1 MRPDILSYLEAHRG
15 EFVSGQKLSEELG
28 ITRTAVWKHIC
39 ALRDKGYTIV
49 SYTKRG
55 YCLTEVPELMEIDRL
70 MDEVKTEYM
79 GKNIIYHE
87 RVDSTTTLAK
97 PLAAEGAGSG
107 TVVMAEEQTGG
118 RGRLERSFFSP
129 YAKGLWFS
137 LILRPPFPPAEVAKM
152 TLLAAVALTRV
163 FRIEGLANCVIK
175 WPNDILVDG
184 KKLVGILTELNAS
197 MEQVDYMILGMGI
210 NTSFTE
216 EELPEELRGIATS
229 FRMEGIDVNRNDL
242 WMAVVEELEAYYE
255 KAVNEGFASILEEWK
270 TLSATLG
277 ADVEVLLP
285 KGLLAGK
292 AVDIDTD
299 GNLLLA
305 TADGVERIVAGDVRV
320 RRKHIVNH
328 KKEK

>member
-1 MRPDILSYLEAHRG
+1 MRQDILSYLEAHRG

-39 ALRDKGYTIV
+39 ALRDKGYTIA

-79 GKNIIYHE
+79 GKNIIYRE
-87 RVDSTTTLAK
+87 RVDSTNTLAK
-97 PLAAEGAGSG
+97 QLAAEGSGSG

-184 KKLVGILTELNAS
+184 KKIVGILTELNAS

-210 NTSFTE
+210 NTSFT
-216 EELPEELRGIATS
+216 
-229 FRMEGIDVNRNDL
+229 
-242 WMAVVEELEAYYE
+242 
-255 KAVNEGFASILEEWK
+255 
-270 TLSATLG
+270 
-277 ADVEVLLP
+277 
-285 KGLLAGK
+285 
-292 AVDIDTD
+292 
-299 GNLLLA
+299 
-305 TADGVERIVAGDVRV
+305 
-320 RRKHIVNH
+320 
-328 KKEK
+328 